1 MRLRLL
7 AVGTRMPGWVDT
19 GIADYARRLGPEL
32 RLQIEELALARRT
45 AGGDTARAVAD
56 EGRRMMIAIH
66 PDEFVVALE
75 VSGKAFSTEELSK
88 WLGARLQDGR
98 DVTLLIGGPDG
109 IAAECRKRAN
119 LHWSLSP
126 LTLPHALVRI
136 VIVEQ
141 LYRALSILKGHPYHR
156 GGVT

>member
-7 AVGTRMPGWVDT
+7 AVGTRMPGWVEA
-19 GIADYARRLGPEL
+19 GIADYVRRLGPEL
-32 RLQIEELALARRT
+32 RVQLEELALGKRGT
-45 AGGDTARAVAD
+45 GGDTARAVSD

-75 VSGKAFSTEELSK
+75 VTGKAFSTEELSK

-98 DVTLLIGGPDG
+98 DVTLLVGGPDG
-109 IAAECRKRAN
+109 LAAECRKRAD

-156 GGVT
+156 GGMT

>member
-1 MRLRLL
+1 MRIRLL
-7 AVGTRMPGWVDT
+7 AAGTRMPGWVEA
-19 GIADYARRLGPEL
+19 GIADYVRRLGPEI
-32 RLQIEELALARRT
+32 RLKIEEIALGKRAA
-45 AGGDTARAVAD
+45 AGEAARAVAD

-66 PDEFVVALE
+66 PDEYVVALE
-75 VSGKAFSTEELSK
+75 VRGKSFSTEELAK
-88 WLGARLQDGR
+88 WLGQRLQEGR
-98 DVTLLIGGPDG
+98 DVALLIGGPDG
-109 IAAECRKRAN
+109 LASECRKRGN

-136 VIVEQ
+136 VVVEQ

>member
-19 GIADYARRLGPEL
+19 GVADYARRLGPDL
-32 RLQIEELALARRT
+32 RLQIEELALAKRS

>member
-7 AVGTRMPGWVDT
+7 AVGTRMPGWVEA
-19 GIADYARRLGPEL
+19 GIADYVRRLGPEL
-32 RLQIEELALARRT
+32 RVQIEELALGKRSPGA
-45 AGGDTARAVAD
+45 DTARAVAD

-66 PDEFVVALE
+66 PDEFIVALE
-75 VSGKAFSTEELSK
+75 VSGKAFSTEELAK
-88 WLGARLQDGR
+88 WLAQRLQDGR
-98 DVTLLIGGPDG
+98 DMTLLIGGPDG
-109 IAAECRKRAN
+109 LAAECRKRAN

-141 LYRALSILKGHPYHR
+141 LYRALCILKGHPYHR
-156 GGVT
+156 GGMT

>member
-7 AVGTRMPGWVDT
+7 AVGTRMPGWVEA
-19 GIADYARRLGPEL
+19 GIADYVRRLGPEL
-32 RLQIEELALARRT
+32 RVQIEELALGKRGT
-45 AGGDTARAVAD
+45 GGDTARAVSD

-75 VSGKAFSTEELSK
+75 VTGKAFSTEELSK
-88 WLGARLQDGR
+88 WLGQRLQDGR

-109 IAAECRKRAN
+109 LAAECRKRAE

-156 GGVT
+156 GGMT

>member
-32 RLQIEELALARRT
+32 RLQIEELALAKRT

-88 WLGARLQDGR
+88 WLAARLQDGR

-109 IAAECRKRAN
+109 IADECRKRAN

-156 GGVT
+156 GVVT

>member
-1 MRLRLL
+1 MQIRLL
-7 AVGTRMPGWVDT
+7 AAGTRMPGWVEA
-19 GIADYARRLGPEL
+19 GIADYVRRLGPEI
-32 RLQIEELALARRT
+32 RLKIEEIALGKRT
-45 AGGDTARAVAD
+45 AANDAARAVAD

-66 PDEFVVALE
+66 PDEYVVALE
-75 VSGKAFSTEELSK
+75 VRGKSFSTEELAK
-88 WLGARLQDGR
+88 WLGQRLQEGR
-98 DVTLLIGGPDG
+98 DVALLIGGPDG
-109 IAAECRKRAN
+109 LASECRKRGN

-136 VIVEQ
+136 VVVEQ

>member
-1 MRLRLL
+1 MRIRLL
-7 AVGTRMPGWVDT
+7 AVGTRMPGWVET
-19 GIADYARRLGPEL
+19 GVADYVRRLGPQL
-32 RLQIEELALARRT
+32 RIQIEELALGKRGT
-45 AGGDTARAVAD
+45 SGDVMRAVAD

-75 VSGKAFSTEELSK
+75 VSGKAFDTEELSK
-88 WLGARLQDGR
+88 WLGQRLQDGR

-109 IAAECRKRAN
+109 LAAECRKRAN

-141 LYRALSILKGHPYHR
+141 LYRAMSILKGHPYHR
-156 GGVT
+156 RGVT

>member
-7 AVGTRMPGWVDT
+7 AVGTRMPGWVEA
-19 GIADYARRLGPEL
+19 GIADYVRRLGPEL
-32 RLQIEELALARRT
+32 RVQVEELALGKRN
-45 AGGDTARAVAD
+45 AGSDTARAIAD

-75 VSGKAFSTEELSK
+75 VSGKAFSSEELSK
-88 WLGARLQDGR
+88 WLGQRLQDGR
-98 DVTLLIGGPDG
+98 DITLLVGGPDG
-109 IAAECRKRAN
+109 LAGECRKRAD

-156 GGVT
+156 GG

>member
-1 MRLRLL
+1 MRIRLL
-7 AVGTRMPGWVDT
+7 AVGTRMPGWVEA
-19 GIADYARRLGPEL
+19 GVADYVRRLGPEL
-32 RLQIEELALARRT
+32 RIQIEELALGKRGTSGAVM
-45 AGGDTARAVAD
+45 RAVAD

-75 VSGKAFSTEELSK
+75 VSGKAFDTEELSK
-88 WLGARLQDGR
+88 WLGQRLQDGR

-109 IAAECRKRAN
+109 LAAECRKRAN

-141 LYRALSILKGHPYHR
+141 LYRAMSILKGHPYHR

>member
-1 MRLRLL
+1 MRMRLL
-7 AVGTRMPGWVDT
+7 AVGTRMPGWVEA
-19 GIADYARRLGPEL
+19 GISDYVRRLGPEL
-32 RLQIEELALARRT
+32 RLRIEELALGKRS
-45 AGGDTARAVAD
+45 AGGDKARAVAD

-88 WLGARLQDGR
+88 WLGERLQESQ

-109 IAAECRKRAN
+109 LAAECRKRAN

-141 LYRALSILKGHPYHR
+141 LYRALTILKGHPYHR

>member
-1 MRLRLL
+1 MRIRLL
-7 AVGTRMPGWVDT
+7 AVGTRMPGWVEA
-19 GIADYARRLGPEL
+19 GVADYVRRLGPEL
-32 RLQIEELALARRT
+32 RIQIEELALGKRGT
-45 AGGDTARAVAD
+45 SGDVMRAVAD

-75 VSGKAFSTEELSK
+75 VSGKAFDTEELSK
-88 WLGARLQDGR
+88 WLGQRLQDGR

-109 IAAECRKRAN
+109 LAAECRKRAN

-141 LYRALSILKGHPYHR
+141 LYRAMSILKGHPYHR
-156 GGVT
+156 RGVT